1 MLNDLFSMFDEVVD
15 KYGLNKVKTIG
26 DCYMVTSVPA
36 IVIDDEAEHCR
47 VMCHFGLD
55 MIAALHKYN
64 SEGRGRKLDLR
75 VGINCGPV
83 VAGVVGTKRFLYDLW
98 GDAVNL
104 ASRMESTGIP
114 GKIQTTGH
122 VAELAKDDF
131 NFERRGMVHVKGKG
145 EMETHFL
152 TDRKKPYK
160 AIPMESIRR
169 MPRMTI
175 RSPAAGRPSLFNSNR
190 DIDLVKSLRAL
201 ATDLED
207 QGSNSSERNLL

>member
-36 IVIDDEAEHCR
+36 IMVDDETEHCR

-55 MIAALHKYN
+55 MIATLHKYN
-64 SEGRGRKLDLR
+64 SEGRDRKLDLR

-114 GKIQTTGH
+114 GRIQTTGH

-131 NFERRGMVHVKGKG
+131 NFERRGMVHIKGKG

-152 TDRKKPYK
+152 TDRKKPY
-160 AIPMESIRR
+160 IPVPMAPIRR
-169 MPRMTI
+169 MSRMSI
-175 RSPAAGRPSLFNSNR
+175 RSSGAGRPSLFNSNR
-190 DIDLVKSLRAL
+190 DVDLVKSLSVL
-201 ATDLED
+201 APELENTL
-207 QGSNSSERNLL
+207 SNE